1 MKWKNVSLCVLL
13 VASFIVGAYAVV
25 DYYQK
30 TVELSWTIVEADGI
44 EVDPTSLSFGEI
56 KQGRNATSS
65 FNVTSIT
72 DEKLFV
78 EIEYPPFP
86 ISGWYIVANPE
97 SFALEPGQKQTVTVT
112 IFVFETAVPG
122 GCRTELIV
130 KASTKND

>member
-1 MKWKNVSLCVLL
+1 MKWKNALLCVLL
-13 VASFIVGAYAVV
+13 AASFIVGAYAVV

-30 TVELSWTIVEADGI
+30 RVELSWIIVEADGI

-56 KQGRNATSS
+56 EQGGSATSS
-65 FNVTSIT
+65 FTVMSIT
-72 DEKLFV
+72 DETLSV

-97 SFALEPGQKQTVTVT
+97 IFTLEPRQQQTVIVT

-122 GCRTELIV
+122 GWETELIV
-130 KASTKND
+130 KASPTNG